1 MVYDLYRCK
10 QYVLRAV
17 TEVRAEPACSPPAVC
32 IVAVFIYLEIEEMEV
47 FYN

>member
-1 MVYDLYRCK
+1 MVRDLYCCK
-10 QYVLRAV
+10 QNVLRAV

-32 IVAVFIYLEIEEMEV
+32 IWTAFAYLETEEMKV